1 MGTQFP
7 SQKEHS
13 PQFSAHVCCGQTA
26 GWIKI
31 PLGTEVDVGTC
42 DIILD
47 GDPASRKRHS
57 PKISAHVCCGQT
69 ARWIKM
75 PLGTEVGFGLDV
87 IVLDGDPAPLKWGTA
102 PHFSAHVCCC
112 LTAAWIKMQKREQ
125 LSRNWQNIHV
135 WQEIAVAWSNRCVR
149 MSTNGPRVLK

>member
-87 IVLDGDPAPLKWGTA
+87 IVLDGDPAPLKWGTTS
-102 PHFSAHVCCC
+102 PLFGPC
-112 LTAAWIKMQKREQ
+112 LLLPNGSMDQDAKTRATVSQLTEYSRLTGNCGRMIKS
-125 LSRNWQNIHV
+125 LCQNV
-135 WQEIAVAWSNRCVR
+135 DQRTKS
-149 MSTNGPRVLK
+149 S